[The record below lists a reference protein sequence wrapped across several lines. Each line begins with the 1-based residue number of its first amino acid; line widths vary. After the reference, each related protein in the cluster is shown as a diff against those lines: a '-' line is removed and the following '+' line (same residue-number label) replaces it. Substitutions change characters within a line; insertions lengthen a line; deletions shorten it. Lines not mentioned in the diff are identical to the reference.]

1 MSEPCGLSQMIASR
15 YGAIPVV
22 RETGGLY
29 DSIKPF
35 WMDGKEL
42 MGNGFTFA
50 NYSSEELLDRIN
62 AALAL
67 LRDPEQKK
75 ALVTKVMRTDFSW
88 SVSADKYLEMYASL

>member
-1 MSEPCGLSQMIASR
+1 MIASR

-35 WMDGKEL
+35 WMDGSKL

-50 NYSSEELLDRIN
+50 NYRADELKERTE
-62 AALAL
+62 AAIAL
-67 LRDPEQKK
+67 WNTPDLRKK
-75 ALVTKVMRTDFSW
+75 LVRKIMTTDFSW
-88 SVSADKYLEMYASL
+88 NTSAQQYLQMYREM